1 MESGLPDR
9 RSQRAL
15 ATGTVSMT
23 SPEADKIAS
32 DLKNRARRPRLRTLL
47 SAVLVAELIVFL
59 SLGTWLLWLLGY
71 LGLLIGAI
79 LAVSGLALGWLCW
92 RFFVAAYRRRFQFSL
107 RSLLILVAVASLG
120 MGLLV
125 KPLNEYRRK
134 QAEYRRKQAELRA
147 FKLANRLGGEVMIS
161 LRSDEDP
168 AEDGWADIRFDG
180 IRLDG
185 VDLQDLDGYPGFR
198 LGLTNTSVSEE
209 VVTHLRVLR
218 NLKYLDLS
226 GSKVDDAAL
235 VRLKGLPSLRGLIL
249 MNTSIT
255 DDSLRHLEGLVNVR
269 SLFLDG
275 TQVTGAG
282 LSHLKSLSN
291 LDVLSLRNT
300 PVTDEGL
307 EHLKELKRLA
317 YLYLKST
324 RVTDAGLPH
333 LKELRRL
340 EFLDLTG
347 TGVTDAG
354 LPHLEGLRQ
363 LKCLSLR
370 GTPVSDEAASKLQSA
385 LPDCKV
391 LR

>member
-1 MESGLPDR
+1 
-9 RSQRAL
+9 
-15 ATGTVSMT
+15 MT
-23 SPEADKIAS
+23 SCRTDESAGDLEAPRRR
-32 DLKNRARRPRLRTLL
+32 LGLRAVLGV
-47 SAVLVAELIVFL
+47 VLVAESLAFL
-59 SLGTWLLWLLGY
+59 SLGTWLLWLRGY

-107 RSLLILVAVASLG
+107 RTLLILVAVVSLG
-120 MGLLV
+120 LGLLV
-125 KPLNEYRRK
+125 KPLNEC
-134 QAEYRRKQAELRA
+134 RRKQAELRA
-147 FKLANRLGGEVMIS
+147 FELANRLGGQV
-161 LRSDEDP
+161 

-275 TQVTGAG
+275 TQITGPG
-282 LSHLKSLSN
+282 LSHMKSLSN
-291 LDVLSLRNT
+291 LGVLCLRNT
-300 PVTDEGL
+300 PVTDDGL
-307 EHLKELKRLA
+307 EHLKELKSLR
-317 YLYLKST
+317 YLYLMNT
-324 RVTDAGLPH
+324 RVTDAGLEH
-333 LKELRRL
+333 LKGLTSLGLLPPNRQGCNRL
-340 EFLDLTG
+340 G
-347 TGVTDAG
+347 
-354 LPHLEGLRQ
+354 
-363 LKCLSLR
+363 
-370 GTPVSDEAASKLQSA
+370 
-385 LPDCKV
+385 
-391 LR
+391 